1 MGGIT
6 GVHHLNC
13 AHVTR
18 MHLGGKPLACHVMLL
33 EASRGR
39 PSTGR
44 HGPRHGELHPDHSRL
59 DWAFAYGYAQPMID
73 PSLAAINQVRHYESR
88 SPAS

>member
-1 MGGIT
+1 MGGIP

-33 EASRGR
+33 EASRDGLVLVDTGLGTEDYTQIIPGSAG
-39 PSTGR
+39 PSRTGT
-44 HGPRHGELHPDHSRL
+44 PSR
-59 DWAFAYGYAQPMID
+59 
-73 PSLAAINQVRHYESR
+73 
-88 SPAS
+88 